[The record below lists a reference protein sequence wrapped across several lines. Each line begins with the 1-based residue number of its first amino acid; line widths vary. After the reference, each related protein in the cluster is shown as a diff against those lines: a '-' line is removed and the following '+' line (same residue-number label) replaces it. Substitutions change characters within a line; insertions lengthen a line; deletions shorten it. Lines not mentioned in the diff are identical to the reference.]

1 MPLLA
6 DLWQAGLMRMPGDA
20 CRVAVAAACA
30 ALVSG
35 GRKEGLPPGSAPG
48 SLLGAKPASAGGGG
62 GQGVGRESM
71 EQRLQ
76 RWCCS
81 CEVFAEAAASE
92 LLTKE
97 GSSAVEAQLYEEL
110 KRTLAGAAPEH
121 MRRAGPLVKEG
132 SILLCRGVG
141 TSAVRAERQ
150 PGPPGHFS
158 AREAAPPAASA
169 AELAASKK
177 AEEAAADAVAA
188 IAHEALRNSELI
200 SSEPAVAARTG
211 LDEVGLIE
219 PRCLPGLLSRPGSRP
234 QSRTRLMPI
243 DTGAAAAGS
252 PAKPVGGEASPG
264 APTSERGF
272 GTSVSPTEHMA
283 AAARR
288 AGSLKALE
296 GGMLR
301 LEAARFDM
309 RRGRVPPPSR
319 LQAVGLPPPRSDE
332 RRF

>member
-1 MPLLA
+1 
-6 DLWQAGLMRMPGDA
+6 
-20 CRVAVAAACA
+20 
-30 ALVSG
+30 
-35 GRKEGLPPGSAPG
+35 
-48 SLLGAKPASAGGGG
+48 
-62 GQGVGRESM
+62 M
-71 EQRLQ
+71 EHRLQ

-97 GSSAVEAQLYEEL
+97 GSAAVETQLYEEL
-110 KRTLAGAAPEH
+110 KRTLAGAAPEDL
-121 MRRAGPLVKEG
+121 RRAGPLVKEG

-150 PGPPGHFS
+150 PGPPGHYS
-158 AREAAPPAASA
+158 AREAAQPAASA

-188 IAHEALRNSELI
+188 IAHEALKNSEHI
-200 SSEPAVAARTG
+200 SAEPAVAARTG
-211 LDEVGLIE
+211 FDDVGLIE
-219 PRCLPGLLSRPGSRP
+219 PRWLQQHHAGLLSRPGSRP

-243 DTGAAAAGS
+243 DTGAVAASS
-252 PAKPVGGEASPG
+252 PAKPGNGDASPG
-264 APTSERGF
+264 GANSERGL
-272 GTSVSPTEHMA
+272 GTSVSPTEHIA

-296 GGMLR
+296 GGLLR